1 VSAVRTISRA
11 STSKGADPDA
21 FLFARARIKADR
33 NRRLSSDSDRDF
45 DGIATLRRRV
55 FSGQSRETKTG
66 GSMQLANDHRRPV
79 RAAPFT
85 RAHSDVT
92 SAPRQLRILV
102 ADDDRDSVLTL
113 MMLLRDEGHEVRGVY
128 NGQQALKAVL
138 DFEPHA
144 VLLDIALPDLSGWE
158 VARRIRQR
166 NTGKGPML
174 IGLSGEYKQGA
185 DRILSEII
193 GFDHYVLKPYDIQ
206 ALLGLL
212 APLTLPD
219 AEQ

>member
-1 VSAVRTISRA
+1 V
-11 STSKGADPDA
+11 
-21 FLFARARIKADR
+21 
-33 NRRLSSDSDRDF
+33 
-45 DGIATLRRRV
+45 
-55 FSGQSRETKTG
+55 E
-66 GSMQLANDHRRPV
+66 LANDHRRPV
-79 RAAPFT
+79 RAGPFT
-85 RAHSDVT
+85 RAHRDVN

-128 NGQQALKAVL
+128 NGQQALTAAR

-158 VARRIRQR
+158 VARRIRLR
-166 NTGKGPML
+166 ETVKGPML

-193 GFDHYVLKPYDIQ
+193 GFDHYVLKPYDVN

-219 AEQ
+219 ADR